1 MSINI
6 VLDVTD
12 PQNPIFVE
20 IENDSGESISVGSR
34 SIGDDGLTYIRITH
48 EDIKG
53 ARKCTQFI
61 K

>member
-34 SIGDDGLTYIRITH
+34 INGDDGLTYIRINH

-53 ARKCTQFI
+53 AR
-61 K
+61 